1 MSEAGSKHSNLVNIQ
16 KILKSANE
24 IVALKKSLG
33 TDAAT
38 WSMLDCLR
46 TACSENKAVI
56 VSCNEWEN
64 EASVRLGVYLYSV
77 SVDNGR
83 WVNGWI

>member
-1 MSEAGSKHSNLVNIQ
+1 MNIQ

-24 IVALKKSLG
+24 IIVLKKSLG
-33 TDAAT
+33 TDTAP
-38 WSMLDCLR
+38 WSMLGCLR
-46 TACSENKAVI
+46 AACSENKAMI

-64 EASVRLGVYLYSV
+64 EASIRLGVYLYSV
-77 SVDNGR
+77 SIDNGR

>member
-1 MSEAGSKHSNLVNIQ
+1 VAEFKHSKLMSIQ

-24 IVALKKSLG
+24 IIALKKSLG
-33 TDAAT
+33 TDAAP

-46 TACSENKAVI
+46 TACSENKAII

-64 EASVRLGVYLYSV
+64 EASIRVGVYLYGV
-77 SVDNGR
+77 SIENGR
-83 WVNGWI
+83 WVNGLI